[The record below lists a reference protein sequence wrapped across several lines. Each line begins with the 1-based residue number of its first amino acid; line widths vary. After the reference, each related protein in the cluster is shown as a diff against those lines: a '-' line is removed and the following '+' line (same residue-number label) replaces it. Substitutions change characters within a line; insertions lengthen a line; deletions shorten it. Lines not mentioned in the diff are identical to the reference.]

1 VVNAVGELTKH
12 LAAVEK
18 VGADFIPLVVETF
31 EVWTLFVLNTKTLL
45 LTEPPPLP

>member
-1 VVNAVGELTKH
+1 MKKH

-31 EVWTLFVLNTKTLL
+31 GVWTPYALHNLQ
-45 LTEPPPLP
+45 TEPPPI